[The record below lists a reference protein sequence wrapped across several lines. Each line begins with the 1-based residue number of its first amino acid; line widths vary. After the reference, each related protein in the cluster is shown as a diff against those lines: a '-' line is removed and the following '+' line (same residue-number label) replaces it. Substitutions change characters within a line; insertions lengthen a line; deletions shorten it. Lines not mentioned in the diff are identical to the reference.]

1 MFDSEFFKP
10 NKQTNKQKLLRLLKF
25 TGINPKDTSCGTDPT
40 VQIDKVNWNTKTQ
53 KNVHTYRTH
62 KTGK

>member
-1 MFDSEFFKP
+1 MSKTFEIKKTTLP
-10 NKQTNKQKLLRLLKF
+10 KVLVLKF

>member
-1 MFDSEFFKP
+1 
-10 NKQTNKQKLLRLLKF
+10 LKF